1 LFMERGYWY
10 FVHISYTMLCLFL
23 TIIVYYL
30 GYRKKSSGYSR
41 PQFMVFFLASLLP
54 LIGIMLL
61 LVIYD
66 KWIDFAA
73 LIMPISVFI
82 IGYGIIKYDFLEIKA
97 LARETIFET
106 VLMGC

>member
-1 LFMERGYWY
+1 MGGKTVFW
-10 FVHISYTMLCLFL
+10 ILFL
-23 TIIVYYL
+23 VYGKRLLVFCTYFLHYAVLVSDYYRLLFRISKKIVRLQQTPIYGFL
-30 GYRKKSSGYSR
+30 
-41 PQFMVFFLASLLP
+41 LASLLP

-82 IGYGIIKYDFLEIKA
+82 IGYGI
-97 LARETIFET
+97 
-106 VLMGC
+106 